1 MVYVIIAQ
9 SLNGGQV
16 VVGGLK
22 GLYSKNTIALLIM
35 VACSGTTGIIVSGGR
50 EPGGSRTPSTSV
62 ELLYGN
68 GSSCWLPDL
77 PEGRWSHSQSGLV
90 ICGGGYKKTLRSCS
104 TLVAGVWTPSHT
116 LQQQR
121 SSHLSWE
128 TEGGIILLGGRDR
141 GARQTTELLSSA
153 SSTTTLSH
161 SQSHFA
167 LPYDTR

>member
-1 MVYVIIAQ
+1 MFRNNRNN
-9 SLNGGQV
+9 SLRWQRARWIQDSHS
-16 VVGGLK
+16 L
-22 GLYSKNTIALLIM
+22 
-35 VACSGTTGIIVSGGR
+35 
-50 EPGGSRTPSTSV
+50 SV
-62 ELLYGN
+62 ELLYRN

-77 PEGRWSHSQSGLV
+77 PEARWSHSQSGLV
-90 ICGGGYKKTLRSCS
+90 ICGGGKTLKSCS
-104 TLVAGVWTPSHT
+104 TLVAGVWTPTHT

-128 TEGGIILLGGRDR
+128 TKGGVLLLGGW
-141 GARQTTELLSSA
+141 AKATRQTTELLSSA